1 MAKRGAKTPSQRQL
15 RVGEQVRH
23 EIASVIERGE
33 LRDPDLDGVAVTVT
47 EVRLSPD
54 LRKASIFVV
63 PLGGGDASD
72 FLPPLHRASPFLR
85 RRVSEMVHLK
95 YVPEFQFEADTSFDY
110 ADRIRTVLDSVGL
123 GGAMEMSG
131 DGAGAAVEK
140 DDDHGS

>member
-1 MAKRGAKTPSQRQL
+1 MAKRGAKMPSQRQL

-23 EIASVIERGE
+23 AIASVIERGE

-63 PLGGGDASD
+63 PLGGGDGSD

-85 RRVSEMVHLK
+85 RRVSEMVQLK
-95 YVPEFQFEADTSFDY
+95 YMPDFHFEADTSFDY
-110 ADRIRTVLDSVGL
+110 AERIQTVLDSVGL
-123 GGAMEMSG
+123 GVAMEMSEG
-131 DGAGAAVEK
+131 STVAAVEK